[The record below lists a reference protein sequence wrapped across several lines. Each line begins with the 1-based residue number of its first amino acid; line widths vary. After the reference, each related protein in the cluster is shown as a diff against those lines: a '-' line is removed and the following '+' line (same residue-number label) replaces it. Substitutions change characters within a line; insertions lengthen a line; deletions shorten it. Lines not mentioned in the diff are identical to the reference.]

1 MQILKLQLD
10 QPTTD
15 WQANKAVK
23 QALAQASQIIDQGGL
38 VVYPTETTYG
48 LAVDPGQTAAVNKL
62 LQYKSRR
69 EGKPLS
75 IAVSN
80 QEMAERYVKLN
91 QQAQNFYQRFLPGPY
106 TIISQ
111 VRDQAPLA
119 AGVASEFHT
128 LGIRIPDYPLILHW
142 LKQLDHGITAT
153 GANASNQKRPYKISD
168 ILEHTS
174 ARQQQL
180 LDLIID
186 VGQLPHNL
194 PSTVID
200 TTLSTPLVMRSQQSE
215 TAHSDQLL
223 SHSEQDT
230 AAIAGRLLL
239 KYWSRIV
246 SQGLVIGLNGRL
258 GMGKTVFAKA
268 VAQFLGIK
276 DTIVSPT
283 YSYMNEY
290 AYQRH
295 QTQGMF
301 YHVDAWKIDQAAELD
316 QLKLTELVKAGNV
329 LVLEWWQ
336 PIANLLPKSLRERA
350 LVIELTG
357 QDQDRKLKV
366 WQPAA

>member
-10 QPTTD
+10 QLTTD
-15 WQANKAVK
+15 WQTNKTVE
-23 QALAQASQIIDQGGL
+23 QVFTQASQVIERGGL

-48 LAVDPGQTAAVNKL
+48 LAVDPRQITAVNKL

-75 IAVSN
+75 IAVSD
-80 QEMAERYVKLN
+80 QQMAEGYVKLN

-111 VRDQAPLA
+111 VKDQAPLA
-119 AGVASEFHT
+119 AGVASEFQT
-128 LGIRIPDYPLILHW
+128 LGIRIPDYPLILNW
-142 LKQLDHGITAT
+142 LKTLGHGITAT
-153 GANASNQKRPYKISD
+153 GANASNQKRPYQISD

-186 VGQLPHNL
+186 VGELPHHL

-200 TTLSTPLVMRSQQSE
+200 TTLSTPLVMRSQQRE
-215 TAHSDQLL
+215 TAHSDQFI

-239 KYWSRIV
+239 KYWSTITN
-246 SQGLVIGLNGRL
+246 QGLVIGLNGRL

-268 VAQFLGIK
+268 VAAFLDIK

-301 YHVDAWKIDQAAELD
+301 YHVDAWKIDQAAELA
-316 QLKLTELVKAGNV
+316 QLKLAKLAQGGNV
-329 LVLEWWQ
+329 LVVEWWQ
-336 PIANLLPKSLRERA
+336 QIADLLPKSLQEQA

-357 QDQDRKLKV
+357 QDQDRKLTV
-366 WQPAA
+366 WQPSA